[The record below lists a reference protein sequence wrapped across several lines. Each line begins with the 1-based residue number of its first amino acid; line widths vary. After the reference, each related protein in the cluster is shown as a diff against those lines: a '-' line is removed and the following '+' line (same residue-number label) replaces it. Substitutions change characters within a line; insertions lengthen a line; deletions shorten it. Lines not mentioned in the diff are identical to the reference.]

1 MPHVLIAG
9 ITESG
14 KTTLAKQLVARYNR
28 NGIGTLVLDPLHDP
42 GWNATFQTSDPNL
55 FRENVKQSRSCALF
69 IDESGQMIG
78 RYNDEMFFLAT
89 RARHYGHNSHFITQR
104 VIQLNK
110 TVRDQCVDLFLF
122 MVSRTDAKLLADEFN
137 KPILQQANELSQFEC
152 FYCGRYGPVRKIQ
165 VTLDRGM

>member
-42 GWNATFQTSDPNL
+42 GWNATFQTSDKEL
-55 FRENVKQSRSCALF
+55 FLNNVKLSRNCALF
-69 IDESGQMIG
+69 IDESGEMVG

-89 RARHYGHNSHFITQR
+89 RARHYGHNTHFITQR
-104 VIQLNK
+104 VVQLAK

-122 MVSRTDAKLLADEFN
+122 MVSKTDAKVLADEFN
-137 KPILQQANELSQFEC
+137 KPELQQANILNQFEC
-152 FYCGRYGPVRKIQ
+152 FYCRRYGPVKKLQIK
-165 VTLDRGM
+165 LDGRI